1 MGLQITYAFPLKEQ
15 KIKEAYSLNQSVAQI
30 HMLFS
35 SSMLN
40 YKLSIC
46 AKLWGNVRV
55 RERHAS
61 EL

>member
-1 MGLQITYAFPLKEQ
+1 MGSQIAYAFPLKEQ
-15 KIKEAYSLNQSVAQI
+15 KIKEAYCLNESVAQI
-30 HMLFS
+30 HMFGS

-46 AKLWGNVRV
+46 AKLWGNKTV